1 MTLPFAKRP
10 KKDSLKGFLKSEEQ
24 FEIST
29 FAKKNRIC
37 KNVKGGK
44 HKNDLKKMKKPSA
57 LKCPLKI
64 RKWHFASYYPTPEI
78 IRNQ

>member
-57 LKCPLKI
+57 LKCPLK
-64 RKWHFASYYPTPEI
+64 
-78 IRNQ
+78 

>member
-29 FAKKNRIC
+29 FAKKIEF
-37 KNVKGGK
+37 VK
-44 HKNDLKKMKKPSA
+44 M
-57 LKCPLKI
+57 
-64 RKWHFASYYPTPEI
+64 
-78 IRNQ
+78 